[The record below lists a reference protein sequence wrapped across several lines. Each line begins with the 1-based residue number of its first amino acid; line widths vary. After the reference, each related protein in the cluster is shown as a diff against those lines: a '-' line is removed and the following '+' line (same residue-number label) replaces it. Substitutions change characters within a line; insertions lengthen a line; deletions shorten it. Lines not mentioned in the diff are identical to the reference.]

1 MSWGWQKSLFTLF
14 GLNQIYILQNRMF
27 ASHTRVHKK
36 NPSKRN
42 HLSPAKRGFTG
53 WGLMGFGLL
62 VKGFSG
68 KPAPAPWNG
77 IIPLH

>member
-36 NPSKRN
+36 IHQKEIPSAQ
-42 HLSPAKRGFTG
+42 L
-53 WGLMGFGLL
+53 
-62 VKGFSG
+62 KGDSQDG
-68 KPAPAPWNG
+68 D
-77 IIPLH
+77 